1 MTFQKRKKKKSTP
14 FSKRIPKKS
23 VAKTEINEEMR
34 LSKYVAH
41 CGIASRRAAAE
52 LIKAGKV
59 KINGEVILEP
69 GVKVKKGD
77 KVFYEDT
84 PIFPEATKVYILL
97 NKPPDVITTASD
109 EWERTTVIDLIKEHI
124 EERVYPVGRLDRMT
138 TGLLLLTNDGDLAQK
153 LSHPSYE
160 VEKIYQ
166 VRLDRPLLI
175 VDKEKI
181 SRGIALEDGLVK
193 VDGIDYVTGKEK
205 NEIGIRL
212 HSGKNR
218 IIRRIFES
226 LDYKVIRLDRV
237 YYAGLT
243 KKDISRGR
251 FRHLSAREVIM
262 LKHFR

>member
-1 MTFQKRKKKKSTP
+1 M
-14 FSKRIPKKS
+14 
-23 VAKTEINEEMR
+23 EISEEMR

-41 CGIASRRAAAE
+41 CGVASRRAAAG

-77 KVFYEDT
+77 KVLFEDT

-97 NKPPDVITTASD
+97 NKPPNVITTAND
-109 EWERTTVIDLIKEHI
+109 EWERTTVIDLIKDHVK
-124 EERVYPVGRLDRMT
+124 ERVYPVGRLDRMT

-181 SRGIALEDGLVK
+181 SRGITLDDGFVK